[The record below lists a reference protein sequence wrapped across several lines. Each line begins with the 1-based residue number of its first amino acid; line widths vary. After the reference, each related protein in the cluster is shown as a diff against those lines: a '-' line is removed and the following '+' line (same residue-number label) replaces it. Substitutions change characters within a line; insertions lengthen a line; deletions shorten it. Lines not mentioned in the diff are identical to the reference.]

1 MCFLEKYN
9 EWLND
14 ENIDLETKAE
24 LESIKD
30 DKVEIEERF
39 YTDLEFGTGGL
50 RGVVGAGTN
59 RMNKYT
65 VGKATQGL
73 ADYLI
78 ESSNG
83 KKNLSAVIAFDPRN
97 KSDEF
102 SKTAAL
108 VLCANGITTYLFESL
123 RSTPELSHAIRH
135 LGADTG
141 IVITASHNPP
151 EYNGYKAY
159 GDDGSQLLPDQAAI
173 VVDKAKQVGG
183 FENVKMISE
192 EEARIQGLL
201 KIIGAQVDDVYIEK
215 VKKQSLRQDVDK
227 DINIVYTPLNGAG
240 NIPVRRVLKEVG
252 YKNVHVV
259 AEQAVADPMFTT
271 LGYPNPEDPKA
282 FTLAIELGKKV
293 NADLLVATDPDSD
306 RLGIMSRDKNGEYA
320 IISGNDTGALLL
332 DYVLSGKK
340 EKGTLSPK
348 GAVVKTIV
356 TSEIGRKVAEYYGL
370 KAVDTLTG
378 FKFIAGEI
386 RNFEKTK
393 EFEYE
398 FGYEES
404 FGYMPWTEVRDKDG
418 ILSTMLACEMTGYY
432 KKQGKTILEAL
443 DDIHQKVGYFVDNSY
458 SLALTGIEGQEKIAE
473 IMEQFR
479 SKYKCNIDGS
489 KLITLSDYLEGT
501 IKCME
506 TGASKD
512 TELFRENVMK
522 YYFDNQ
528 SWYALRP
535 SGTEPKLKIYISA
548 RGTSHADA
556 KAKVDAIK
564 RVVDERIEEL
574 L

>member
-1 MCFLEKYN
+1 MDFFKKYN
-9 EWLND
+9 EWLKD
-14 ENIDLETKAE
+14 ENIDNETKME
-24 LESIKD
+24 LLSIKD
-30 DKVEIEERF
+30 DEDEIKDRF

-65 VGKATQGL
+65 VAKATQGL
-73 ADYLI
+73 SDYLI
-78 ESSNG
+78 ENANG
-83 KKNLSAVIAFDPRN
+83 KELSAVIAFDSRN

-108 VLCANGITTYLFESL
+108 VLCANGIKTYLFESL
-123 RSTPELSHAIRH
+123 RSTPELSHAIRY
-135 LGADTG
+135 LKADTG

-159 GDDGSQLLPDQAAI
+159 GNDGSQLLPDIAGA
-173 VVDKAKQVGG
+173 VVEKAKLVGG
-183 FENVKMISE
+183 IENVKMIDE
-192 EEARIQGLL
+192 EQARIKGLF
-201 KIIGAQVDDVYIEK
+201 KIIGGLVDDVYIEK
-215 VKKQSLRQDVDK
+215 VKKERLREDVDK

-240 NIPVRRVLKEVG
+240 NIPVRRVLREIG
-252 YKNVHVV
+252 FKNVHVV
-259 AEQAVADPMFTT
+259 EEQAKADPMFTT
-271 LGYPNPEDPKA
+271 IGYPNPEDPKS

-293 NADLLVATDPDSD
+293 NADILLATDPDSD
-306 RLGIMSRDKNGEYA
+306 RIGLMTLGKDGEYA

-332 DYVLSGKK
+332 DYVLSGKRY
-340 EKGTLSPK
+340 KGVLSEN

-386 RNFEKTK
+386 RKFEEKGDLV
-393 EFEYE
+393 YE

-418 ILSTMLACEMTGYY
+418 ILSSMLACEMAAYY
-432 KKQGKTILEAL
+432 KKQGKSLLDAL
-443 DDIHQKVGYFVDNSY
+443 DEIHQRVGYFVDDSY
-458 SLALTGIEGQEKIAE
+458 SLKLVGIEGQEKIAV
-473 IMEQFR
+473 IMDEFR
-479 SKYKCNIDGS
+479 NKYKCNINNSDL
-489 KLITLSDYLEGT
+489 LILNDYLEGT
-501 IKCME
+501 ITNLKTKE
-506 TGASKD
+506 VKD

-522 YYFDNQ
+522 YEFENE

-548 RGTSHADA
+548 RAGTE
-556 KAKVDAIK
+556 KAAREKVDAIK
-564 RVVDERIEEL
+564 EVVDKRISEL
-574 L
+574 I